1 MDFNTWKEFYGWGFA
16 TIEQLKEAVQES
28 LLTASQFTE
37 ITGQV
42 YETNKI
48 IKPEV
53 IDKNKLVHD
62 DVESTKEGDTSLFKR
77 MF

>member
-16 TIEQLKEAVQES
+16 TIEQLEEAVKEN

-37 ITGQV
+37 ITGQA
-42 YETNKI
+42 YEVSKVV
-48 IKPEV
+48 KSEV
-53 IDKNKLVHD
+53 SDKNKLVHD
-62 DVESTKEGDTSLFKR
+62 SVGETKESDTSLFKR